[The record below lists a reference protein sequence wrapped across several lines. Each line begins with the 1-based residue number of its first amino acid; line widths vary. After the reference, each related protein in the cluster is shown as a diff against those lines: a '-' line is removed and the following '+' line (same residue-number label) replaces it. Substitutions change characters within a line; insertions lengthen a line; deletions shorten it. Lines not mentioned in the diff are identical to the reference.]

1 MKTARILDRMIWIG
15 TIMAIVVAPW
25 LFGSVE
31 FYAIDLLAIWVVLL
45 WGLWAIKALVEQN
58 VTLFLTPVHAV
69 VLAVLAWSLIQLVP
83 FPFDVHHGVF
93 RWNHISLDPPATR
106 RAILKLSML
115 IGYFFLLTQL
125 MHTPGRLR
133 QMLNILIILG
143 FAVAIVGIL
152 NKLTF
157 NGRILWFR
165 PSPYAANAFGPF
177 VNRNHFAGFME
188 LLIPLPMALIVGRGV
203 RRDQWIVYGF
213 MAVVMG
219 AALVLSTSRGGL
231 VSLGVEFLVLPILAG
246 REWRRWRQLKAWSRE
261 GVGALTSPSRAP
273 ANSSSGARPSPD
285 SGHFGRVLAASLV
298 LAGGILVSVM
308 WIGAE
313 PVINRL
319 SLPRSSAHPRPIEQ
333 QLRPATWRNTLKM
346 IRAHP
351 LVGVGLGAYPRIYP
365 YYDDSTGYFSV
376 GAAHNDYLQVLADL
390 GLVGGALG
398 FLFLITLFRI
408 VRRAL
413 SFPIPLE
420 RSTALGCAVGSIGLA
435 VHSFV
440 DFNLQITANALLFLV
455 IVALACTSDWRVR
468 RTGRHRSLP
477 SEEVRSA

>member
-1 MKTARILDRMIWIG
+1 MKTARVLDRTIWIG
-15 TIMAIVVAPW
+15 TIMAVVVAPW

-45 WGLWAIKALVEQN
+45 WGLWAIKALAEQR
-58 VTLFLTPVHAV
+58 VTLFFTPIHVVFLV
-69 VLAVLAWSLIQLVP
+69 VLVWSVIQLVP
-83 FPFDVHHGVF
+83 FPFDVHHGSF
-93 RWNHISLDPPATR
+93 QWNRISLDPPATR

-133 QMLNILIILG
+133 QMLNVLIILG
-143 FAVAIVGIL
+143 FAVALVGIL

-203 RRDQWIVYGF
+203 RRDQWMVYGF

-219 AALVLSTSRGGL
+219 AALVLSASRGGI
-231 VSLGVEFLVLPILAG
+231 VSLCVQLLVLPILAG
-246 REWRRWRQLKAWSRE
+246 REWRRWRRLKAWSRE
-261 GVGALTSPSRAP
+261 GVGTLTSPSRTP
-273 ANSSSGARPSPD
+273 ASPSSLTRSSPD
-285 SGHFGRVLAASLV
+285 SRHFAPVLAASLV
-298 LAGGILVSVM
+298 FAGGILVSVM

-313 PVINRL
+313 PVVSRL
-319 SLPRSSAHPRPIEQ
+319 SLPRTSAHPRPIEQ

-398 FLFLITLFRI
+398 FLFLLSLFRA
-408 VRRAL
+408 VRRTL
-413 SFPIPLE
+413 SLPIPLE
-420 RSTALGCAVGSIGLA
+420 RSAALGCAVGSIGLA

-455 IVALACTSDWRVR
+455 IVALMCTSDRRVR
-468 RTGRHRSLP
+468 WMGRHRP
-477 SEEVRSA
+477 SGEEVKPA